1 MRRLVFSAVFLLL
14 LSNLRVGVGQQPRKD
29 EPKYD
34 VRRCKLKV
42 VSKKPVSEPKTIQV
56 RKGENAAHY
65 PPVIAFEILESG
77 EVVNARVKRSSGIAD
92 RDAYAL
98 NSIRGWKFNSRP
110 GCGTVETEA
119 VGVHFH

>member
-1 MRRLVFSAVFLLL
+1 MRRHVISAVFLLL
-14 LSNLRVGVGQQPRKD
+14 LLNLPVGGAQQPRKD

-34 VRRCKLKV
+34 VKRCKPKV
-42 VSKKPVSEPKTIQV
+42 VSQKPVSEPKTIQV
-56 RKGENAAHY
+56 RKGEKAARY

>member
-1 MRRLVFSAVFLLL
+1 MRRLLISAVFLLL
-14 LSNLRVGVGQQPRKD
+14 LLNLWVGVAQQPRKD

-34 VRRCKLKV
+34 VKRCKPRV
-42 VSKKPVSEPKTIQV
+42 VSKNPIPEPKTIQV
-56 RKGENAAHY
+56 HKGEKASRY

-92 RDAYAL
+92 RDTYLL

-110 GCGTVETEA
+110 GCGTVETEF
-119 VGVHFH
+119 VGVHFR